1 MIPVRLSISNF
12 MPYRENVPT
21 LDFTGIHTVSICGD
35 NGNGKSAII
44 DAITWAL
51 WGKTRAKRDD
61 ELIHQGQYEA
71 AVEFEFTVN
80 AQNYRVIRKHARP
93 KKRGASGQSALN
105 FQIATGNG
113 FRSIDG
119 DTMTQTQQKII
130 DVLHMDYDTFTN
142 SAYLRQGHADEFTTA
157 TPVERK
163 QVLVNILGLS
173 YYDEFEKQAK
183 DIVRQREMIKE
194 QLTLAMA
201 EIDRELQQKADSLTQ
216 LEKAQKELA
225 RIEDSL
231 KGKEAILKTLR
242 QQKELL
248 GSKREQIA
256 QLDKNI
262 AERSRTLTQ
271 WQEQINQLRTRIT
284 EHEAVLTKRTE
295 IEDGYKRFVENKGS
309 NDLLNKNLALVNK
322 FNQRCHELEMLIER
336 ESQAL
341 TKEHA
346 LLQSKVAELEKS
358 FGELP
363 RLKEEFQLAQNRLQ
377 HLTAEEEILRN
388 RRETSQELAAQIHS
402 MESEKGRFQKEIEEI
417 EEKLSLLLTQPDT
430 AKCPVCQTELGVDGL
445 QHLSLHYNSEKQ
457 IKSDSMKNIINSIA
471 KKKAESKIIEL
482 EISQI
487 EKNLTKEKAQVQS
500 HFGALE
506 KEISRAEESGR
517 QLVNEKV
524 ELKQIEERLA
534 HKDFALVQQEALKQ
548 LSIELA
554 NINYDPQKHE
564 QARSELENLQKF
576 EVPKQR
582 LEEAD
587 RLIIQEKEDMS
598 RSEKAATELQEGLTT
613 DNRKKLELSSEIAAL
628 PQVSND
634 LAQAEIELK
643 QLVAEQKQVQ
653 EEIGGIKGR
662 LEYYARRE
670 TEKSWKEKQL
680 NLTVKEAAIYHEL
693 AEAFGKKGIQALL
706 IETALPEIELKQL
719 VAEQKQVQEEIG
731 GIKGRLEY
739 YARRE
744 TEKSGKEKQ
753 LNLTV
758 REAAIYHELA
768 EAFGKKGIQALL
780 IETALPEIENEANNL
795 LARMTDNRMHV
806 KIETQKETQRGDVAE
821 TLEIKI
827 SDELGTRNYEMY
839 SGGEAF
845 RINFAIRIAL
855 SRLLARRAGAP
866 LPTLIIDEG
875 FGTQD
880 ASGIEKLKEA
890 INSIQDDFEK
900 ILVITHVEELRDA
913 FPARIDVLKTAE
925 GSTISLN

>member
-1 MIPVRLSISNF
+1 

-71 AVEFEFTVN
+71 SVEFEFTVN
-80 AQNYRVIRKHARP
+80 GQNYRVIRKHARP
-93 KKRGASGQSALN
+93 KKRGSSGQSALT
-105 FQIATGNG
+105 FQIATATG
-113 FRSIDG
+113 FRPVDG

-130 DVLHMDYDTFTN
+130 DVLHMDYETFTN

-194 QLTLAMA
+194 QLTLAIA
-201 EIDRELQQKADSLTQ
+201 EMDRELLQKNDSLAQ
-216 LEKAQKELA
+216 MDKAQVELT
-225 RIEDSL
+225 RIEETL
-231 KGKEAILKTLR
+231 REKETILRTLR
-242 QQKELL
+242 QQKEMLE
-248 GSKREQIA
+248 SKRAQAA
-256 QLDKNI
+256 QLEKNMSDRI
-262 AERSRTLTQ
+262 RSLAQ
-271 WQEQINQLRTRIT
+271 WQEQIDPLRVRIA
-284 EHEAVLTKRTE
+284 EHEAVLNRRTE
-295 IEDGYKRFVENKGS
+295 IEDGYKKLVENKGL
-309 NDLLNKNLALVNK
+309 NDTLNKNLALVNRL
-322 FNQRCHELEMLIER
+322 NQRYHELEMLVER
-336 ESQAL
+336 ESHAL

-346 LLQSKVAELEKS
+346 ILQNRVAELEKS
-358 FGELP
+358 FQELP
-363 RLKEEFQLAQNRLQ
+363 RLKEETNLAHKRLL
-377 HLTAEEEILRN
+377 HLTAEEAALRN
-388 RRETSQELAAQIHS
+388 KREASQETVAQIRS
-402 MESEKGRFQKEIEEI
+402 LESEKVRLQKEIGET
-417 EEKLSLLLTQPDT
+417 EEKLNLLLTQPDT
-430 AKCPVCQTELGVDGL
+430 AKCPVCQTELGVDGF
-445 QHLSLHYNSEKQ
+445 QHLSRHYNTEKQ
-457 IKSDSMKNIINSIA
+457 SKSDSLKEIISMIA
-471 KKKAESKIIEL
+471 NKKAQSKIIEL
-482 EISQI
+482 EISEI
-487 EKNLTKEKAQVQS
+487 EKNLAKEKAQAQS
-500 HFGALE
+500 NFGALE
-506 KEISRAEESGR
+506 REIVRAEESGR
-517 QLVNEKV
+517 QLVNQRV
-524 ELKQIEERLA
+524 ELKQIEKRLA

-548 LSIELA
+548 LSLELT
-554 NINYDPQKHE
+554 NINYDQQKHE

-576 EVPKQR
+576 EAPKQR

-587 RLIIQEKEDMS
+587 RLILQEREDLS
-598 RSEKAATELQEGLTT
+598 RSEKAVAELQEGLTT
-613 DNRKKLELSSEIAAL
+613 DNRSKLEIASEIAAL
-628 PQVSND
+628 TQISND
-634 LAQAEIELK
+634 LSQAELDVK
-643 QLVAEQKQVQ
+643 QLIAEQKHVQ
-653 EEIGGIKGR
+653 EEIGGIRGK

-670 TEKSWKEKQL
+670 TERSGKEKQL
-680 NLTVKEAAIYHEL
+680 NLTVKEAAIY
-693 AEAFGKKGIQALL
+693 
-706 IETALPEIELKQL
+706 
-719 VAEQKQVQEEIG
+719 
-731 GIKGRLEY
+731 R
-739 YARRE
+739 
-744 TEKSGKEKQ
+744 
-753 LNLTV
+753 
-758 REAAIYHELA
+758 ELA

-806 KIETQKETQRGDVAE
+806 KIETQKETQKGDVTE

-855 SRLLARRAGAP
+855 SRLLVRRAGAP

-913 FPARIDVLKTAE
+913 FPARIDVVKTPE
-925 GSTISLN
+925 GSTFSLN

>member
-12 MPYRENVPT
+12 MPYRENVPV

-44 DAITWAL
+44 DAMTWAL

-80 AQNYRVIRKHARP
+80 VQNYRVIRKHARP

-130 DVLHMDYDTFTN
+130 DVLHMDYYTFTN

-163 QVLVNILGLS
+163 QVLVNILGLA
-173 YYDEFEKQAK
+173 YYDGFEKQAK
-183 DIVRQREMIKE
+183 DIVRQREMLKD
-194 QLTLAMA
+194 QLNLSMV
-201 EIDRELQQKADSLTQ
+201 EIDRDLQQKTNSLVE
-216 LEKAQKELA
+216 LEKAQKELVC
-225 RIEDSL
+225 IDDSL
-231 KGKEAILKTLR
+231 KGKEANLKTLR

-248 GSKREQIA
+248 ESKRAQAA
-256 QLDKNI
+256 QLEKNI
-262 AERSRTLTQ
+262 TDRLRTLTQ
-271 WQEQINQLRTRIT
+271 WQEQINQLRTRIE
-284 EHEAVLTKRTE
+284 EHETVLIKRIE
-295 IEDGYKRFVENKGS
+295 IEDGYRRFLENKAS
-309 NDLLNKNLALVNK
+309 NDLFNKNLALVNK
-322 FNQRCHELEMLIER
+322 FNQRRHDLEMLIER
-336 ESQAL
+336 ETQAL

-346 LLQSKVAELEKS
+346 LIQSKVTELEKS
-358 FGELP
+358 FRELP
-363 RLKEEFQLAQNRLQ
+363 RLKEESQQSQNRLQ
-377 HLTAEEEILRN
+377 HLAAEEETLRN
-388 RRETSQELAAQIHS
+388 KREASQELVAQIRS
-402 MESEKGRFQKEIEEI
+402 MESEKSRFQKEIEAI
-417 EEKLSLLLTQPDT
+417 EEKLSLLLTQPGT
-430 AKCPVCQTELGVDGL
+430 AKCPVCQTELGGDGM
-445 QHLSLHYNSEKQ
+445 QHLSQHYNSEKQ
-457 IKSDSMKNIINSIA
+457 SKLDSLKEITATIA
-471 KKKAESKIIEL
+471 RKKAESKVIEL

-487 EKNLTKEKAQVQS
+487 EKSLTNEKAQVQS
-500 HFGALE
+500 HFGAVE
-506 KEISRAEESGR
+506 REIIRAEESGR
-517 QLVNEKV
+517 LLIGEKV
-524 ELKQIEERLA
+524 ELNQIEERLA
-534 HKDFALVQQEALKQ
+534 HKDFALAQQEALKQ
-548 LSIELA
+548 LLIELIG
-554 NINYDPQKHE
+554 INYDPQKHE
-564 QARSELENLQKF
+564 QVRSELEDLQKY
-576 EVPKQR
+576 EIPKRR

-587 RLIIQEKEDMS
+587 RLIIQEREDINH
-598 RSEKAATELQEGLTT
+598 SEKAVIELQEGLTI
-613 DNRKKLELSSEIAAL
+613 DNRKKQELSSEIAAL
-628 PQVSND
+628 SEVSND
-634 LAQAEIELK
+634 LAQAESEVK
-643 QLVAEQKQVQ
+643 QLVNEQKQAQ

-662 LEYYARRE
+662 LEYY
-670 TEKSWKEKQL
+670 T
-680 NLTVKEAAIYHEL
+680 
-693 AEAFGKKGIQALL
+693 
-706 IETALPEIELKQL
+706 
-719 VAEQKQVQEEIG
+719 
-731 GIKGRLEY
+731 
-739 YARRE
+739 RRE

-753 LNLTV
+753 LNLTIK
-758 REAAIYHELA
+758 EAAIYHELA

-806 KIETQKETQRGDVAE
+806 KIETQKETQKGDVAE

-913 FPARIDVLKTAE
+913 FPARIDVLKTSE
-925 GSTISLN
+925 GSTINLN

>member
-1 MIPVRLSISNF
+1 
-12 MPYRENVPT
+12 MPYRENVPV

-44 DAITWAL
+44 DAMTWAL

-61 ELIHQGQYEA
+61 ELIHQGQSEA

-105 FQIATGNG
+105 FQIAAGNG

-163 QVLVNILGLS
+163 QVLVNILGLA

-183 DIVRQREMIKE
+183 DIVRQREMLKD
-194 QLTLAMA
+194 QLNLSMA
-201 EIDRELQQKADSLTQ
+201 EIDRELQQKNNSMVE
-216 LEKAQKELA
+216 LEKAQNKLVC
-225 RIEDSL
+225 IDDSL
-231 KGKEAILKTLR
+231 KGKEANLKTLR

-248 GSKREQIA
+248 ESKRAQAA
-256 QLDKNI
+256 QLEKNI
-262 AERSRTLTQ
+262 AERLRTLTQ
-271 WQEQINQLRTRIT
+271 WQEQINQLRTRIE
-284 EHEAVLTKRTE
+284 EHETVLAKRIE
-295 IEDGYKRFVENKGS
+295 IEDGYKRFLENKAL
-309 NDLLNKNLALVNK
+309 NDLFNKNLALVNK
-322 FNQRCHELEMLIER
+322 FNQRRHELEMLIER

-346 LLQSKVAELEKS
+346 LIQSKVNELEKS
-358 FGELP
+358 FQELP
-363 RLKEEFQLAQNRLQ
+363 RLKEESQQAQNRLQ
-377 HLTAEEEILRN
+377 HLAAEEETLRN
-388 RRETSQELAAQIHS
+388 RREASQELMAQARS
-402 MESEKGRFQKEIEEI
+402 LESEKSRFQKEIGEI

-430 AKCPVCQTELGVDGL
+430 AKCPVCQTELGVDGM
-445 QHLSLHYNSEKQ
+445 QHLSQHYNSEKQ
-457 IKSDSMKNIINSIA
+457 SKSDALKNIVNSIA
-471 KKKAESKIIEL
+471 KEKAESKIVEL
-482 EISQI
+482 SISQI
-487 EKNLTKEKAQVQS
+487 ESNLTKEKAQAQT

-506 KEISRAEESGR
+506 REIAQVEEHGR
-517 QLVNEKV
+517 QLVNERL
-524 ELKQIEERLA
+524 ELNQIEERLV
-534 HKDFALVQQEALKQ
+534 HKDFALAQQEALKQ
-548 LSIELA
+548 LLIELA
-554 NINYDPQKHE
+554 GINYDPQKHE
-564 QARSELENLQKF
+564 QVRSDLENLQKY
-576 EVPKQR
+576 EIPKQR

-598 RSEKAATELQEGLTT
+598 RSEKAVAELQEGLNT
-613 DNRKKLELSSEIAAL
+613 DNRKKQELNSEIVAL
-628 PQVSND
+628 SQTSND
-634 LAQAEIELK
+634 LAQAESEVK
-643 QLVAEQKQVQ
+643 QLVNEQKQAQ

-662 LEYYARRE
+662 LEYY
-670 TEKSWKEKQL
+670 T
-680 NLTVKEAAIYHEL
+680 
-693 AEAFGKKGIQALL
+693 
-706 IETALPEIELKQL
+706 
-719 VAEQKQVQEEIG
+719 
-731 GIKGRLEY
+731 
-739 YARRE
+739 RRE

-753 LNLTV
+753 LNITV
-758 REAAIYHELA
+758 KEAAIYHELA

-806 KIETQKETQRGDVAE
+806 KIETQKETQKGDVTE